1 MPPAVVETRAK
12 ALLRARQAE
21 RLFPGFLEA
30 APDAV
35 ALANAAGEIVQVN
48 ARTEELF
55 GYRRDELLGRAVE
68 VLIPERFRARHAE
81 HYRSYFAAPR
91 PRRMGSGIQLVGLR
105 KNGAEF
111 PIDVALS
118 PLPTEAGFLVAAA
131 IRDMTEYRRL
141 EAELRRRTRD
151 LEEADHRKDQFLT
164 TLAHELRAPLAALSQ
179 VGQLLRLPAA
189 DDRREWAA
197 GVVERQTGHMLRL
210 VEDLLDVA
218 RVRRGKVTLRKE
230 PTDLAGV
237 AARAV
242 EISWPLIEGRKHA
255 LQVTLPP
262 RPVWVE
268 GDGTRLTQVVAN
280 LLTNSAK
287 YTPEGG
293 RIGLTLATEGGDA
306 VLRVHD
312 NGIGIPADM
321 LTGVFDLFTQVHG
334 AGGAAAG
341 GLGIGLALVRRLV
354 DMHRGTVAAESGGPG
369 LGSAFIVRIPLLPYT
384 KSAEP
389 RAAPGRRGRTATV
402 ARGVRQ
408 MRTVGTTIAAL
419 AASVLSA
426 HAQDPPRLSPFDSV
440 DLRTITA
447 VLTVFKASRDSV
459 WPGYDLSLQPLL
471 VYRPGRWAVVLN
483 PPGKIEGYRP
493 YPESWPHLGAPALL
507 HQGATPA
514 LVGQLEFDFPVGPTA
529 MVAVPL
535 ADDLPAQALARPR
548 SLFAFVVHEAFHQ
561 FQRTAFGEVD
571 EPSEEQ
577 YPILDTANSARA
589 ALEIHILEDAVR
601 AVERRDLAGSRR
613 LTGLFLAQRRFRWEH
628 ASPLVR
634 EFERAKE
641 LSEGTA
647 KYVETRLVANVAIL
661 CRTGRFTDPYVCP
674 SFRSVTVPGYLQ
686 ADFES
691 RLTDGALSP
700 ADVPRNRIYPT
711 GAAMGVLLDFFGVE
725 WKHKA
730 ANLPDSSALADLLA
744 LSVPVPASRLE
755 SLRKEAERRYN
766 LPQLQRRTRTL
777 ADGYVREADD
787 AIRAFEAQP
796 GYRVE
801 VQLSATGTSRS
812 RSSTA
817 KRWVVDNGR
826 RVFGSEFLAY
836 TLRRPDQQVFLTV
849 ERRAV
854 LDDLVPQGER
864 RVAFFVPSLDSIRVN
879 GVPRVVT
886 SASDYRFEGLSIQGA
901 GFSLDVRVPGT
912 LSLSAGR
919 VAVRLSPRGP

>member
-1 MPPAVVETRAK
+1 MPRAVVVTSAK
-12 ALLRARQAE
+12 PLLRARQAE
-21 RLFPGFLEA
+21 LLFSGFLEA

-48 ARTEELF
+48 ALVEVLF

-91 PRRMGSGIQLVGLR
+91 PRRMGRGIQLVGLR
-105 KNGAEF
+105 KDGTEF
-111 PIDVALS
+111 PIDMALS
-118 PLPTEAGFLVAAA
+118 PLPTEAGVLVAAA

-141 EAELRRRTRD
+141 EAELQRRTRD
-151 LEEADHRKDQFLT
+151 LEEADLRKDQFLA
-164 TLAHELRAPLAALSQ
+164 TLAHELRSPLAALSQ

-189 DDRREWAA
+189 DVQREWAA
-197 GVVERQTGHMLRL
+197 EVVERQTGHMLRL

-230 PTDLAGV
+230 PTDLTGV
-237 AARAV
+237 AARAI
-242 EISWPLIEGRKHA
+242 EISQPLIEGRKHV

-268 GDGTRLTQVVAN
+268 GDGTRLTQVVVN

-287 YTPEGG
+287 YTPQGG
-293 RIGLTLATEGGDA
+293 RIGLTLAAEGGDA
-306 VLRVHD
+306 ALRVRD

-321 LTGVFDLFTQVHG
+321 LTRVFDLFTQVHIAGDG
-334 AGGAAAG
+334 ATG

-354 DMHRGTVAAESGGPG
+354 EMHSGTVAAESGGPG
-369 LGSAFIVRIPLLPYT
+369 LGSEFIVRIPLLPDT
-384 KSAEP
+384 KTA
-389 RAAPGRRGRTATV
+389 RPGRS
-402 ARGVRQ
+402 
-408 MRTVGTTIAAL
+408 VGTAIAVL

-426 HAQDPPRLSPFDSV
+426 HAQDPPRPSALDSV
-440 DLRTITA
+440 NLRTMNA
-447 VLTVFKASRDSV
+447 VVTVFKASRDSV
-459 WPGYDLSLQPLL
+459 WPGYDLSLQPFL
-471 VYRPGRWAVVLN
+471 VYRPGQWAVVLN
-483 PPGKIEGYRP
+483 PPGPIEGYQP
-493 YPESWPHLGAPALL
+493 YPESWPRLGAPALL
-507 HQGATPA
+507 HQGATPG
-514 LVGQLEFDFPVGPTA
+514 LVGQLEFDFPVGPVT

-535 ADDLPAQALARPR
+535 ADDLRGQARARAR

-561 FQRTAFGEVD
+561 FQRSAFREVN

-577 YPILDTANSARA
+577 YPILDPANSARA
-589 ALEIHILEDAVR
+589 ALEVHILEDAVR
-601 AVERRDLAGSRR
+601 AVERQDLAASRR
-613 LTGLFLAQRRFRWEH
+613 LAGLFLAQRRFRWEQ

-647 KYVETRLVANVAIL
+647 KYVETRLVANVAVI

-674 SFRSVTVPGYLQ
+674 SFQAVTVPGYLQ

-725 WKHKA
+725 WKLKA
-730 ANLPDSSALADLLA
+730 ANLPDSSTLADLLA
-744 LSVPVPASRLE
+744 LSFPLPASRLA
-755 SLRKEAERRYN
+755 SLRKAAERRYD
-766 LPQLQRRTRTL
+766 LPQLQRHTQTL
-777 ADGYVREADD
+777 IDAYVREADD
-787 AIRAFEAQP
+787 AIRAFEAQA
-796 GYRVE
+796 GSRVE
-801 VQLSATGTSRS
+801 VRLPAAGTSRS

-817 KRWVVDNGR
+817 KRWVVDSGR

-836 TLRRPDQQVFLTV
+836 TLRRPEHQVFLAV
-849 ERRAV
+849 ERKAV

-864 RVAFFVPSLDSIRVN
+864 RVAFFVTSVESIRVDST
-879 GVPRVVT
+879 PLAVT
-886 SASDYRFEGLSIQGA
+886 SVGDYRFEGLSIRGA

-912 LSLSAGR
+912 LNLSAGR